1 MRTEDRNTII
11 VIVIAV
17 VIIIGG
23 WAVIS
28 VSSGVKPP
36 FTVVESH
43 SMQHCSNTDHESEIG
58 IIDTGDL
65 ILVKNPDKTDITS
78 YVEGYQNGYEQFGD
92 YGDVIVYKRPSGN
105 PVIHRA
111 FIWLNYNGDGTWTA
125 DSLKGYDS
133 DLWDNSGD
141 YQHLTGVLRFYQ
153 VGKVIEGG
161 KTLTID
167 LDALA
172 AIGSTQGYLTV
183 GDSVG
188 NLAFDQQSGI
198 YPFLVDDN
206 IKSIAWK
213 EIPWLGA
220 IKLVVKGNDTELKN
234 WAPNTI
240 PMLIMEFLTIIM
252 VIIGLNYLI
261 PELLNLRRRD

>member
-111 FIWLNYNGDGTWTA
+111 FIWLNYNGDGTWT
-125 DSLKGYDS
+125 LTV
-133 DLWDNSGD
+133 DLTTNPDLVALLD
-141 YQHLTGVLRFYQ
+141 EQHLLFTG
-153 VGKVIEGG
+153 
-161 KTLTID
+161 
-167 LDALA
+167 
-172 AIGSTQGYLTV
+172 SGYTPL
-183 GDSVG
+183 
-188 NLAFDQQSGI
+188 
-198 YPFLVDDN
+198 
-206 IKSIAWK
+206 
-213 EIPWLGA
+213 
-220 IKLVVKGNDTELKN
+220 KLYFK
-234 WAPNTI
+234 
-240 PMLIMEFLTIIM
+240 
-252 VIIGLNYLI
+252 
-261 PELLNLRRRD
+261 